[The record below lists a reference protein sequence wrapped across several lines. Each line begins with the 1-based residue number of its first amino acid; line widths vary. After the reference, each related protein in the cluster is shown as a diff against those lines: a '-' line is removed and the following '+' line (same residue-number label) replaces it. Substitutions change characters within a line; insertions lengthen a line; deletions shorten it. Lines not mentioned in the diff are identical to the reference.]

1 MPRKIRELEADLV
14 RAGFRLL
21 PKRGKG
27 SHRRYA
33 HPDAPGVPVTIA
45 GARGDDAQ
53 AYLERDVRV
62 AIARVRAMQEERRR
76 QP

>member
-1 MPRKIRELEADLV
+1 MPRNIRELAAELQ

-27 SHRRYA
+27 SHRRYP

-45 GARGDDAQ
+45 GAGGDDAQ
-53 AYLERDVRV
+53 AYQEQDVRA
-62 AIARVRAMQEERRR
+62 AIAKVRAVLEERRR

>member
-33 HPDAPGVPVTIA
+33 HPGAPGVPVTIA
-45 GARGDDAQ
+45 GAGGHDAQ
-53 AYLERDVRV
+53 AYQEQD
-62 AIARVRAMQEERRR
+62 ARAALAKVRAVLEERRR

>member
-1 MPRKIRELEADLV
+1 MPRKIQELEAELQ

-45 GARGDDAQ
+45 GAGGDDAQ
-53 AYLERDVRV
+53 AY
-62 AIARVRAMQEERRR
+62 
-76 QP
+76 

>member
-1 MPRKIRELEADLV
+1 MPRKIRELEAELH

-21 PKRGKG
+21 PRRGKG

-33 HPDAPGVPVTIA
+33 HPDAPGTPVTIA
-45 GARGDDAQ
+45 GAGGDDAQ
-53 AYLERDVRV
+53 AYQEQDVRAV
-62 AIARVRAMQEERRR
+62 IARVRAVLDKRRR